1 MISEKGLKP
10 VEELKIDGSPVAYTG
25 DVGMFISALI
35 ELHDIFEL
43 NFEMDL
49 NEVGTKFPTIESLVE
64 YFMIRIVDEK
74 FNVFV
79 VKVACSVLAKAA
91 IFYIR
96 KYFMIFLKNITK
108 MVVEGIKYT

>member
-1 MISEKGLKP
+1 MSTLKIIKENLIQSVIASVLAVISEKGLKP

-49 NEVGTKFPTIESLVE
+49 NEVGTKFLTIESLVE

-74 FNVFV
+74 
-79 VKVACSVLAKAA
+79 
-91 IFYIR
+91 I
-96 KYFMIFLKNITK
+96 
-108 MVVEGIKYT
+108 

>member
-79 VKVACSVLAKAA
+79 VKVVAYLLKPPY
-91 IFYIR
+91 FYIR

-108 MVVEGIKYT
+108 WL

>member
-1 MISEKGLKP
+1 MSTLKTIKENLIQSVIASVLAVNSEKGLKP
-10 VEELKIDGSPVAYTG
+10 VEELKIDGSPVGYTG

-49 NEVGTKFPTIESLVE
+49 NEVGTKFLTIESLVE

-74 FNVFV
+74 
-79 VKVACSVLAKAA
+79 
-91 IFYIR
+91 I
-96 KYFMIFLKNITK
+96 
-108 MVVEGIKYT
+108 

>member
-1 MISEKGLKP
+1 MSTLKTIKENLIQSVIASVLAVISEKRIKASRR
-10 VEELKIDGSPVAYTG
+10 VEDRWVTCCIHWGC
-25 DVGMFISALI
+25 GMFISALI

-74 FNVFV
+74 
-79 VKVACSVLAKAA
+79 
-91 IFYIR
+91 I
-96 KYFMIFLKNITK
+96 
-108 MVVEGIKYT
+108 

>member
-1 MISEKGLKP
+1 MSTLKTIKENLIQSVIASVLAVISEKGLKP
-10 VEELKIDGSPVAYTG
+10 VEELKIDGSPVEYTG

-49 NEVGTKFPTIESLVE
+49 NEVGTKFLTIESLVE

-74 FNVFV
+74 
-79 VKVACSVLAKAA
+79 
-91 IFYIR
+91 I
-96 KYFMIFLKNITK
+96 
-108 MVVEGIKYT
+108 

>member
-1 MISEKGLKP
+1 MSTLKTIKENLIQSVIASVLAVISEKGLKP
-10 VEELKIDGSPVAYTG
+10 VEELKIDGSPVECTG

-49 NEVGTKFPTIESLVE
+49 NEVGTKFLTIESLVE

-74 FNVFV
+74 
-79 VKVACSVLAKAA
+79 
-91 IFYIR
+91 I
-96 KYFMIFLKNITK
+96 
-108 MVVEGIKYT
+108 

>member
-1 MISEKGLKP
+1 MSTLKTVKENLIQSVIASVLAVISEKGLKP
-10 VEELKIDGSPVAYTG
+10 VEELKIDGSPVEYAG

-43 NFEMDL
+43 NFEMNL

-74 FNVFV
+74 
-79 VKVACSVLAKAA
+79 
-91 IFYIR
+91 I
-96 KYFMIFLKNITK
+96 
-108 MVVEGIKYT
+108 

>member
-1 MISEKGLKP
+1 MSTLKIIKENLIQSVIASVLAVISEKGLKP

-35 ELHDIFEL
+35 ELHAIFEL

-74 FNVFV
+74 
-79 VKVACSVLAKAA
+79 
-91 IFYIR
+91 I
-96 KYFMIFLKNITK
+96 
-108 MVVEGIKYT
+108 

>member
-1 MISEKGLKP
+1 MSTLKTIKENLIQSVIASVLAVISEKGLKP
-10 VEELKIDGSPVAYTG
+10 VEELKIDGSSVAYTG

-74 FNVFV
+74 
-79 VKVACSVLAKAA
+79 
-91 IFYIR
+91 I
-96 KYFMIFLKNITK
+96 
-108 MVVEGIKYT
+108 